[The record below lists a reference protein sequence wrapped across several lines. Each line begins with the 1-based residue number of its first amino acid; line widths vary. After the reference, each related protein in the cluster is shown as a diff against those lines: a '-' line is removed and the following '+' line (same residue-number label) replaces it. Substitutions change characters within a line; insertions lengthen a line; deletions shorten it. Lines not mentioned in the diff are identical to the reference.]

1 MWGTII
7 DIVVI
12 GIIIVC
18 AIIGIAKGL
27 IDSVLGLI
35 STGLALVGAI
45 FLSKFASNWINKIFN
60 LENAILEKLGGA
72 EGSIEIFGGKFSLS
86 NVEVA
91 KFCIWLITVIA
102 IFLLIKLIIFIIA
115 KLFDN
120 VIKASPTITGI
131 NRLLGMVFGVVKGA
145 VIVLAGLSICH
156 MLGQVPVIGTAVSAK
171 IDEAKI
177 ASWTSKYVESFVE
190 ENLTKENIQ
199 DFIQKIAFETQETP
213 AETPETEAGTETG
226 NTESTPA

>member
-7 DIVVI
+7 DVVII
-12 GIIIVC
+12 GIIIIC

-27 IDSVLGLI
+27 IDSVLGLV
-35 STGLALVGAI
+35 STGLALVGAVY
-45 FLSKFASNWINKIFN
+45 LSKFASNWVNKIFN
-60 LENAILEKLGGA
+60 LESVILEKLGGA
-72 EGSIEIFGGKFSLS
+72 EGSIEIFSGKFSLS

-102 IFLLIKLIIFIIA
+102 IFLLIKLVIFILS
-115 KLFDN
+115 KLFDS

-131 NRLLGMVFGVVKGA
+131 NRLLGMVFGVVKGS
-145 VIVLAGLSICH
+145 VIVLAGLAICH
-156 MLGQVPVIGTAVSAK
+156 MLGQVPVIGTAVSEK
-171 IDEAKI
+171 IDETKI

-190 ENLTKENIQ
+190 EKLTKENIQ
-199 DFIQKIAFETQETP
+199 DFIQKITF
-213 AETPETEAGTETG
+213 ETPETPSEQTGGETG